1 MRAVERWRQRV
12 AIALLFG
19 AQHALSAQVGP
30 LTILDHVTVDARKPI
45 DFHAAAYPETLYVG
59 QQTTYQ
65 VAVLLNADAR
75 SRLRRNPEFLPPE
88 LRGLLAYE
96 LGRPT
101 RVPPRS
107 MNGGV
112 YEAHVFQRALFPVA
126 SGPLAVPAPQL
137 SYALPQSS
145 SYFSREERYVVRAES
160 AHLVIRALPIEG
172 RPDTFTGAVGVLR
185 ASTRF
190 DATSARVGEPLVL
203 TLRVQ
208 GIGNVKLLPRPKIE
222 IEWASAVAGSERV
235 QVDTSGAL
243 VRGAKEF
250 DWILTPTHDGSVKL
264 PTLHYDYFDP
274 YQRKYAIADTP
285 IISLDVFAGVLV
297 ANDDVDVAAL
307 LPLRERNATVQ
318 SIRGLMLDS
327 PSSRAA
333 VLLLCVFAPLP
344 ALLLA
349 LRRRPR
355 TSKRV
360 VRVSAVEMLQTLTA
374 STVAAPDEGADAR
387 RMRRVL
393 HAALADRLAV
403 STHQLVSRRQVERVL
418 RRRGVGRA
426 STQRVLAFLDELDV
440 RGFAASTSNAVGA
453 TDFACAATTVFAL
466 VDTEA
471 VRGGGVIP
479 HATRSAALGGA
490 LVVCVIAATSRVVV
504 AQSDSSTVMSRVVRA
519 SAARDTGVSNAASFQ
534 RAVDAYHARRFME
547 AAQRFADIA
556 RTRPLDVD
564 VAANWGTSAWAAG
577 DTVHAVIGWQR
588 AARRDPLADDLQQRL
603 ALLPAGA
610 RGGLAEV
617 PMVPVPVLQAIAVV
631 AWLIG
636 WACVAYAL
644 LPRSRMN
651 LRRRDSV
658 FKSVGVALCVVAV
671 ASAGIAVWGRRA
683 LDPTDLGV
691 VVRPETMHV
700 APGADA
706 DALGGVSTGDVVRV
720 IEQRDGWDRVHHADG
735 RLGWLPSI
743 RVVALPQNAAA
754 R

>member
-1 MRAVERWRQRV
+1 MKALQGWWQRV

-19 AQHALSAQVGP
+19 AHHALSAQVGP
-30 LTILDHVTVDARKPI
+30 LTILDRVTVDARKPI

-96 LGRPT
+96 LGRPM

-172 RPDTFTGAVGVLR
+172 RPDTFAGAVGVLR

-190 DATSARVGEPLVL
+190 DATSARVGEPLIL

-264 PTLHYDYFDP
+264 PILHYDYFDP
-274 YQRKYAIADTP
+274 YQRRYAIADTRS
-285 IISLDVFAGVLV
+285 ILLDVSAGVLV

-307 LPLRERNATVQ
+307 LSLRERNATVQ
-318 SIRGLMLDS
+318 SIRGLVLDR
-327 PSSRAA
+327 PSSRVA

-349 LRRRPR
+349 LRRRTP

-360 VRVSAVEMLQTLTA
+360 ARVSGVDMLQMLTA
-374 STVAAPDEGADAR
+374 STVADSDEGADAR
-387 RMRRVL
+387 RTRRVL
-393 HAALADRLAV
+393 HAALADRLGV

-426 STQRVLAFLDELDV
+426 STQRVLTFLDELDE
-440 RGFAASTSNAVGA
+440 RGFAASTRSDVGA
-453 TDFACAATTVFAL
+453 TTYARVAATVFDL
-466 VDTEA
+466 VDSEA

-479 HATRSAALGGA
+479 PASRTAALGSA
-490 LVVCVIAATSRVVV
+490 LLLCVTAATPREVIAQA
-504 AQSDSSTVMSRVVRA
+504 DSSTVMTRVVRA
-519 SAARDTGVSNAASFQ
+519 TATRDTAVLNAASFQ

-547 AAQRFADIA
+547 AAQRFADMA

-588 AARRDPLADDLQQRL
+588 AARRDPLANDLQQRL

-610 RGGLAEV
+610 RSGLAEV
-617 PMVPVPVLQAIAVV
+617 PMVPVSVLLAIAVA
-631 AWLIG
+631 AWFVG
-636 WACVAYAL
+636 WACVAFAL
-644 LPRSRMN
+644 TRRSH
-651 LRRRDSV
+651 LHVRRRDPV
-658 FKSVGVALCVVAV
+658 LKSVGVALCVVAV
-671 ASAGIAVWGRRA
+671 TSAAVALWGRRA